1 VAANGLTN
9 LKKKQYQNEEQ
20 RTIIQRLFCFS
31 FWAAT
36 SQSLPKQRKK
46 LSVKKII
53 LINKLTIELTFY
65 VQQLGFIEI
74 REAGTS

>member
-1 VAANGLTN
+1 MAANGLTN

-36 SQSLPKQRKK
+36 SQSLPKPRKK

-53 LINKLTIELTFY
+53 LVNKLTFY